1 MIKKK
6 IKSLWTE
13 RNKKNRRKKDWNKD
27 KEETKVKIR
36 RRKRTNEYKKGL
48 KEKE

>member
-13 RNKKNRRKKDWNKD
+13 RNKKKTEVRKIEIK
-27 KEETKVKIR
+27 TK
-36 RRKRTNEYKKGL
+36 RKRK
-48 KEKE
+48 

>member
-13 RNKKNRRKKDWNKD
+13 RNKKNRSKKDWNKD